1 MKEPPLRFILSVFES
16 AGLCSTPSFARRAE
30 TVLALVE
37 KKLHDWELKVTSWE
51 PIEQLTCFAVL
62 IYAQSQAGG
71 RLNLLEL
78 RRELAAALAQHE
90 LQLRIQREDVFLAM
104 HRL

>member
-16 AGLCSTPSFARRAE
+16 AGLCATSSSQRRAE
-30 TVLALVE
+30 SVIALVE
-37 KKLHDWELKVTSWE
+37 KKLAAWELKVTSWE
-51 PIEQLTCFAVL
+51 PIEQQTCFAVL

-71 RLNLLEL
+71 PLNLLEL
-78 RRELAAALAQHE
+78 RRELAAALAAHE

>member
-16 AGLCSTPSFARRAE
+16 AGLCATSSTVRRAE
-30 TVLALVE
+30 SVLTLVE
-37 KKLHDWELKVTSWE
+37 KKLSDWEVKVTSWE
-51 PIEQLTCFAVL
+51 PIEHLTCFAIL

-78 RRELAAALAQHE
+78 RRELAAVLAQHE